1 VTTIPA
7 CVERGRGSRTLVFLH
22 GIGGNHRAFH
32 EQLEH
37 FAASA
42 RAMAWDMPGYGA
54 SAPLDPM
61 TFPGLAQALVALL
74 DERIVERAVVVGH
87 SMGGMVA
94 QELVASFPDRVAALV
109 LFATS
114 PAFGASGSDWQRQF
128 LADRL
133 RPLDEGKTPADLAPA
148 LVAGI
153 VGDEPDRQ
161 GVARAVECMSAIKP
175 DAYRAALHCLV
186 TFDRRDCLGRI
197 RCPTLALAGE
207 RDRVAAP
214 AVVERMA
221 QAIPGAT
228 YQVIPG
234 VGHLANLERPEA
246 FNAVLEGFLAD
257 LPS

>member
-1 VTTIPA
+1 MIWTGFTVLSVEGICAALGRKPGPDNLEAVTLACYEDGKRFSALDLLNSMAHGNTLSRQVGAFFEKVDVLVTPTI
-7 CVERGRGSRTLVFLH
+7 
-22 GIGGNHRAFH
+22 
-32 EQLEH
+32 
-37 FAASA
+37 A
-42 RAMAWDMPGYGA
+42 RPP
-54 SAPLDPM
+54 APL
-61 TFPGLAQALVALL
+61 GEL
-74 DERIVERAVVVGH
+74 DQNRKG
-87 SMGGMVA
+87 
-94 QELVASFPDRVAALV
+94 
-109 LFATS
+109 
-114 PAFGASGSDWQRQF
+114 
-128 LADRL
+128 
-133 RPLDEGKTPADLAPA
+133 
-148 LVAGI
+148 
-153 VGDEPDRQ
+153 
-161 GVARAVECMSAIKP
+161 MSAIKP